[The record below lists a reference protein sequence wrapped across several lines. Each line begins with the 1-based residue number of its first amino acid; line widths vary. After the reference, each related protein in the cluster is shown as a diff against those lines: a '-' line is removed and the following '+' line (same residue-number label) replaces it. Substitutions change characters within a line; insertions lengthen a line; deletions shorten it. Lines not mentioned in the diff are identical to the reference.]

1 MIDTFSPGTLVFARG
16 REWTVLPEGRPDSV
30 RLRPLGGSDED
41 ATLIYLPLEK
51 EPIRPARFLPPDP
64 ERAGNQ
70 ESGLL
75 LRDALRLKLRSG
87 AGPFRSV
94 GNLGFE
100 PRAYQIVPLLM
111 ALKLETVR
119 LLIADDVGV
128 GKTIEAGLIA
138 REFLDRGTIER
149 MVVICPPH
157 LCDQW
162 EEELW
167 EKFRLRA
174 TVVQAQTASRLERGL
189 PAGRSLFEEFPVTVV
204 SLDYIKSE
212 KRRDEFARSC
222 PEFVIVEEAHAC
234 VRGSDGIRHQRHLL
248 LKELA
253 RNPDRHMVFLTATP
267 HSGNDE
273 AFFNLLGLLD
283 PEFSRL
289 GLADGKERERLRER
303 LAAHFVQRRRPD
315 IAEWRDS
322 KFFPDRESRETTY
335 KLSGEMESFFS
346 DILSYAR
353 ELVDRSSDFEKSGSR
368 LNWWAA
374 LALLRCACSSPA
386 AAALALETRLGV
398 EEKNALVDSPVL
410 EADLDLLGVNTV
422 MDGDEADDL
431 LSSDDRVP
439 GAELPQELTRPDSP
453 LKSLISRAQ
462 ALQGAGKDP
471 KLSGLLPE
479 VKRLLS
485 EGFNPVIFCRYIAT
499 ADYLRTHLEKA
510 FGDSAIIDAV
520 TGLLP
525 PEEREERVNALGAI
539 GTAEKDGAGDGKG
552 RILVAT
558 DCLSEGINLQQSFDT
573 VIHYDLS
580 WNPTRHEQREGRVDR
595 FGQPREKVRV
605 ILYYGENNPVDGTV
619 LNVILR
625 KAETI
630 RKELGV
636 SLPFPTDSN
645 RVLQA
650 VMEAVFFRKKG
661 QEKPG
666 QRVQG
671 RLNLTFDPADLKNL
685 PDVETLEAD
694 WESARDNA
702 AGKSRTIFAQNRL
715 RPDDVI
721 PEWNRSL
728 AILGGD
734 ADVNRYVRLAA
745 LRLGAPLE
753 VRKDGLWWNPDFLPA
768 ALRDSL
774 REFGISGRQKIGFS
788 PGSTG
793 LILHR
798 SHPVVVALADYLSE
812 MALAEKA
819 NGIVSRSGAIFTKSV
834 LKKTVL
840 FLVRFRNQLVISR
853 KNRSRTILVEEI
865 QIVESRGGDP
875 PLLSLSE
882 EGVTLM
888 EEPASRNMEPEQRKR
903 LVRQV
908 VESLPEL
915 SGALERL
922 ARERARI
929 LTEDHQ
935 RVLSASAATGGRFDV
950 IPNLPPDVI
959 AITVLMPD
967 HMTAEK

>member
-1 MIDTFSPGTLVFARG
+1 MIDTFSPGTLVLARG
-16 REWTVLPEGRPDSV
+16 REWTVLPESRPNTL
-30 RLRPLGGSDED
+30 RLRPLGGADDD

-51 EPIRPARFLPPDP
+51 EPIRSAQFPPPDP
-64 ERAGNQ
+64 ERSGNQ

-75 LRDALRLKLRSG
+75 LRDALRLRLRSG
-87 AGPFRSV
+87 SGPFRSV

-111 ALKLETVR
+111 ALKLDTVR

-138 REFLDRGTIER
+138 REFLDRGMIDR

-162 EEELW
+162 EEELR
-167 EKFRLRA
+167 EKFHLRA
-174 TVVQAQTASRLERGL
+174 TVVQARTASRLERGL
-189 PAGRSLFEEFPVTVV
+189 PAGRSLFEEYPVTVV

-222 PEFVIVEEAHAC
+222 PEFVIVEEAHSC
-234 VRGSDGIRHQRHLL
+234 VRGSVGVRHQRYLL

-253 RNPDRHMVFLTATP
+253 KDPERHMVFLTATP

-283 PEFSRL
+283 PAFLSL
-289 GLADGKERERLRER
+289 GEVEGKERERLREK
-303 LAAHFVQRRRPD
+303 LASHFVQRRRPD
-315 IAEWRDS
+315 IAEWRDAH
-322 KFFPDRESRETTY
+322 FFPDRESRETTY

-353 ELVDRSSDFEKSGSR
+353 ELVVNTSLSGKPGNR

-386 AAALALETRLGV
+386 AAAMALSTRLGLEDRLNSLDV
-398 EEKNALVDSPVL
+398 ENTDIERMGMA
-410 EADLDLLGVNTV
+410 TV

-439 GAELPQELTRPDSP
+439 GAELSEESLRPDSP
-453 LKSLISRAQ
+453 LGPLINRAKM
-462 ALQGAGKDP
+462 LQGEEKDP
-471 KLSGLLPE
+471 KLAGLIPE
-479 VKRLLS
+479 VKRLLK

-499 ADYLRTHLEKA
+499 ADYLRTHLERS
-510 FGDSAIIDAV
+510 FGNIAVIDAV

-525 PEEREERVNALGAI
+525 PEEREERINAFGVNESER
-539 GTAEKDGAGDGKG
+539 TKGKKS

-558 DCLSEGINLQQSFDT
+558 DCLSEGINLQKFFDA

-580 WNPTRHEQREGRVDR
+580 WNPTRHEQREGRMDR
-595 FGQPREKVRV
+595 FGQPQEKVRV

-619 LNVILR
+619 LKVILR

-650 VMEAVFFRKKG
+650 VMESVFFRQKEP
-661 QEKPG
+661 EKMVPG
-666 QRVQG
+666 K
-671 RLNLTFDPADLKNL
+671 LNLTFDPGEEDELLTMKEL
-685 PDVETLEAD
+685 
-694 WESARDNA
+694 ESAWQSARESA
-702 AGKSRTIFAQNRL
+702 SGKSRTIFAQNRL
-715 RPDDVI
+715 KPDDVI

-728 AILGGD
+728 EILGGD
-734 ADVNRYVRLAA
+734 EDVFRYVKLAA
-745 LRLGAPLE
+745 QRLGAPLE
-753 VRKDGLWWNPDFLPA
+753 DRPDGLFWNPDYLPS

-774 REFGISGRQKIGFS
+774 RDHGVFGRQKVVFS
-788 PGSTG
+788 PNKQG
-793 LILHR
+793 LFLHR
-798 SHPVVVALADYLSE
+798 SHPIVTTLADYISE
-812 MALAEKA
+812 MALSEKVD
-819 NGIVSRSGAIFTKSV
+819 GLVSRSGAIFTKSV

-840 FLVRFRNQLVISR
+840 LLVRFRTQIVVMK
-853 KNRSRTILVEEI
+853 KNRFKTILAEEL
-865 QIVESRGGDP
+865 QVVDVAGGESPD
-875 PLLSLSE
+875 LFLSTNGIS
-882 EGVTLM
+882 LM
-888 EEPASRNMEPEQRKR
+888 KEPASRNMEPEQRKR
-903 LVRQV
+903 LVLQV
-908 VESLPEL
+908 VESLSEL
-915 SGALERL
+915 SVPLERL
-922 ARERARI
+922 ARERADT
-929 LTEDHQ
+929 LKEDHQ
-935 RVLSASAATGGRFDV
+935 RVLSASAATGGRVEV

-959 AITVLMPD
+959 GITVLMPD
-967 HMTAEK
+967 RMPEVRA